1 MILVDLARRLL
12 STTRTLRNA
21 TIINEQ
27 ILNEALS
34 EICRALLEA
43 DVNAQLVKQLRENI
57 KQAINLEETPGRLN
71 INQLIESVVFT
82 ELVRLID
89 SEVRAWQPA
98 KNKANIVLFVG
109 LQGSGKTT
117 TCTKYAYHYMR
128 RGWKTALV
136 CADTFR
142 AGAFDQLKQNA
153 TKARIPF
160 YGSYTE
166 SDPLLVAM
174 DGIETFRNDNFE
186 LIIVDTSGRHAQEES
201 LFEEMLHISNGI
213 QPDNIIFV
221 VDASIGQACELQAKA
236 FKSKVDVGSVIIT
249 KLDGHGKGG
258 GALSAVAATK
268 SSIIFIGTGE
278 HIDGFEVFET
288 KQFIGKL
295 LGHGNIAGLTER
307 MHELKLENNSR
318 LITNLISGQFKIRD
332 IIFIQN
338 EWTRQEPQARLKKL
352 MCIMDSMHTNELDH
366 SDVVKLFQSQIGRY
380 TRVARGSGAS
390 IQDVKDLLAQY
401 SKFSKVIKMMSGM
414 NDPLQP

>member
-89 SEVRAWQPA
+89 SE
-98 KNKANIVLFVG
+98 
-109 LQGSGKTT
+109 GSGKTT

-128 RGWKTALV
+128 RGWKIA
-136 CADTFR
+136 
-142 AGAFDQLKQNA
+142 
-153 TKARIPF
+153 
-160 YGSYTE
+160 YTE

-174 DGIETFRNDNFE
+174 GGIETFRNDIFE

-278 HIDGFEVFET
+278 HIDDFEVFEM
-288 KQFIGKL
+288 KQFLGKL

-318 LITNLISGQFKIRD
+318 LITNLISGQFKLRD

-352 MCIMDSMHTNELDH
+352 TCIMDSMHTNELDH

-414 NDPLQP
+414 NDPLQPSGTLDLSSMMQQFQQCGLPTDLVNMFGGFK